1 MEVYVNN
8 KKLHKINIVPTTTI
22 SQLKETIKGIVSQN
36 SYTIRLIF
44 NNGEELS
51 PLVFQT
57 NTYDN
62 INFQSHKEKIQGGQI
77 YVNTKTTTMDVN
89 INNQKM
95 YQINILPTT
104 TISQLKETIRGIV
117 KQNNY
122 TIRLVFNNGE
132 ELLPLVFQTNTY
144 DNVNF
149 QSQATIINGG
159 QIYINIEENN
169 LWKQRFIQQY
179 EHILGIKE
187 IEKNKPSDKTWE
199 EYYNSVVMSLNQ
211 EDPFEMLSKYIE
223 TFVVYWP
230 DISVKP
236 TIDNLSFVVREM
248 GYSPI
253 KYDDLPTV
261 YKNRFRLNNVGK
273 KIKLALPA
281 GLSSIDVNIIEF
293 KTDTFFTPEKILM
306 IIYNY
311 YQTTLSMKEFRK
323 NEDSLRGRITNEMV
337 RNNQIK
343 RLAVLSAY
351 NFGNPGL
358 IGLTFDDEWNAYHV
372 ILERMM

>member
-1 MEVYVNN
+1 MEVYVDN
-8 KKLHKINIVPTTTI
+8 KKLHQV
-22 SQLKETIKGIVSQN
+22 
-36 SYTIRLIF
+36 
-44 NNGEELS
+44 
-51 PLVFQT
+51 
-57 NTYDN
+57 
-62 INFQSHKEKIQGGQI
+62 
-77 YVNTKTTTMDVN
+77 
-89 INNQKM
+89 
-95 YQINILPTT
+95 NILPTT
-104 TISQLKETIRGIV
+104 TISQLKETIKGMIQ
-117 KQNNY
+117 QNKY
-122 TIRLVFNNGE
+122 TNKLVFNNGE

-144 DNVNF
+144 DNINF
-149 QSQATIINGG
+149 QSKVTIIQGG
-159 QIYINIEENN
+159 QIYINIEEKN

-199 EYYNSVVMSLNQ
+199 EYYNSVVTSLNP

-236 TIDNLSFVVREM
+236 TIDNLRFVVREM

-253 KYDDLPTV
+253 KYDDIPTV

-281 GLSSIDVNIIEF
+281 GLSSVDVNIIEF

-311 YQTTLSMKEFRK
+311 YQTTLPMKEFRK

-337 RNNQIK
+337 KNKQIK

-358 IGLTFDDEWNAYHV
+358 TGLAFDDEWDAYHA
-372 ILERMM
+372 ILESMM